1 MTVDTTSLLAKLAQA
16 KKELVR
22 NERPVKPGMGT
33 TDIVLLPGW
42 NSAHREVF
50 WREFGGH
57 YIKQG
62 NKVLAFYP
70 CDEVINNKPCPVCQK
85 LAEAASMTTD
95 DATLQLIRE
104 ARSGRE
110 FLMNAIVVNSQ
121 NQNPV
126 VFSLSKTAFEQMI
139 DVITAWS
146 TAVFDEKAPMII
158 RINRTGTGYDTRYT
172 VTIVNQQYPLP
183 PDVMSKVVDLDKYVD
198 QKTDTLLQKSMNA
211 IASFTGVSP
220 ALPMAQPAPQALPN
234 NTFDSPADGTVW
246 EAPQPMMAQPQPVQ
260 PAMVQPV
267 APKPD
272 GVMAQPMQPPV
283 ASQPI
288 YAAPQPP
295 AQPMVQPMTPPVQP
309 QQPVQVDSD
318 MEELLRQLN
327 I

>member
-42 NSAHREVF
+42 NPAHREVF

-183 PDVMSKVVDLDKYVD
+183 PDIMSKVVDLDKYVD

-211 IASFTGVSP
+211 IASFTGVHS
-220 ALPMAQPAPQALPN
+220 ALPMSAQPTQALTHD
-234 NTFDSPADGTVW
+234 TFDSPADGTPWGGNSGNTAV
-246 EAPQPMMAQPQPVQ
+246 PIQQQPVSAQPQMAQPVQ
-260 PAMVQPV
+260 PPI
-267 APKPD
+267 
-272 GVMAQPMQPPV
+272 

-288 YAAPQPP
+288 YAAPQAP
-295 AQPMVQPMTPPVQP
+295 VQPMAQPVTPPVQP

>member
-42 NSAHREVF
+42 NPAHREVF

-211 IASFTGVSP
+211 IASFTGASP
-220 ALPMAQPAPQALPN
+220 ALTMAQPTPQALPN
-234 NTFDSPADGTVW
+234 TFDSPTDGTPWGGNSGNTAVPIQQQPVS
-246 EAPQPMMAQPQPVQ
+246 AQPQMAQPI
-260 PAMVQPV
+260 
-267 APKPD
+267 
-272 GVMAQPMQPPV
+272 QPPI

-288 YAAPQPP
+288 YAAPQAP
-295 AQPMVQPMTPPVQP
+295 VQPMAQPVTPPVQP